1 MAITASG
8 IWLLEYGLSPVCRLG
23 GEGYLVQNAVLFCA
37 GCRHG
42 IHHGRQHNLA
52 GTRLRHPP
60 KKHQEQE
67 GLGRS
72 CGGFSTKIHAVCE
85 ALGLPIDF
93 IITPGQSHDAPQAIP
108 LIENLSAQNL
118 LADKGYD
125 SDNIRDFAI
134 KKGIAP
140 HILTRS
146 NRLEERHCD
155 RHLYKERHKIECM
168 FGFLKH
174 YRRIFSRFDKLKR
187 NFQAFLHFVAALQW
201 LK

>member
-1 MAITASG
+1 
-8 IWLLEYGLSPVCRLG
+8 
-23 GEGYLVQNAVLFCA
+23 
-37 GCRHG
+37 
-42 IHHGRQHNLA
+42 
-52 GTRLRHPP
+52 
-60 KKHQEQE
+60 
-67 GLGRS
+67 
-72 CGGFSTKIHAVCE
+72 VCE

-108 LIENLSAQNL
+108 LIEGKKAQNL

-125 SDNIRDFAI
+125 SDEVRHFATSR
-134 KKGIAP
+134 GIAP

-146 NRLEERHCD
+146 NRLEQRSCD

-174 YRRIFSRFDKLKR
+174 YRRVFSRFDKLKR
-187 NFQAFLHFVAALQW
+187 NFTAFLHFVAALQW